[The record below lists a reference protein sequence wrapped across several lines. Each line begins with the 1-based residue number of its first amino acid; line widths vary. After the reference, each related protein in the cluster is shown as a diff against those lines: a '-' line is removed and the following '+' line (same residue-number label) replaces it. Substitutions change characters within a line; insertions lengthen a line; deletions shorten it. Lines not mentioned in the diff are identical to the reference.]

1 MPNLNKSII
10 SSVVLVGFMG
20 LSLSTYAS
28 TTSVTNDRKELPYD
42 SFKDLGIV
50 GQDNNL
56 NNVRDDVDDVI
67 DASVIGDPLLKI
79 ELRRYAWALDQYMQA
94 KTPSQ
99 IINYTYSMD
108 APRWCSIALGIS
120 DDDYSRYSSV
130 VFNQMINT
138 TRRKLAV
145 ARVDMRLRNLGY
157 SSKRIRPF
165 SEYCEKGLI

>member
-1 MPNLNKSII
+1 MHNLKNVILSAVI
-10 SSVVLVGFMG
+10 VGFAGM
-20 LSLSTYAS
+20 SLSTYAN
-28 TTSVTNDRKELPYD
+28 TVTMTNDEVNTVYD
-42 SFKDLGIV
+42 SSKDLGIV

-56 NNVRDDVDDVI
+56 NNVRDDVDDII
-67 DASVIGDPLLKI
+67 DETVIGNPLLKT
-79 ELRRYAWALDQYMQA
+79 ELRRYAWALEQYMRA
-94 KTPSQ
+94 KTSRQ

-108 APRWCSIALGIS
+108 APRWCSIALGVS
-120 DDDYSRYSSV
+120 DDDYSQYAAV

-145 ARVDMRLRNLGY
+145 ARVDTRLRSIGY